1 MRTNCFVLKMIVVN
15 SRFLTQNVTGVQR
28 FAIEISR
35 RLKKMDEDIVFVS
48 PHNIVNKDAAMELGV
63 EIIGSHTGH
72 LWEQVDLPI
81 WLRKNSNPLIVNFA
95 NTAPIYYKNK
105 IVVLHDITFI
115 RYPKTFSWKFRT
127 AYSLMIPMVLR
138 TSKRVMS
145 VSQFSLDEVSSYYG
159 YPKGKM
165 SVVYNAVN
173 SMFKKTADENLGK
186 EKYLFAVSSVKE
198 NKNFIVALK
207 AFVEANKTI
216 KDLKLFIA
224 GDIKSKS
231 FRDLDLS
238 AYENNP
244 NIKFLG
250 RISDEDLIRYYSNA
264 VAFLFPSLYEGF
276 GIPVLEAQ
284 ACGCPVISSNSSS
297 LPEVLGDSALM
308 CNPKSVVGFSDGIV
322 RLLTTPAL
330 REKLIEQGRHNVARF
345 SWAKSAETVAKVIE
359 QISNK

>member
-1 MRTNCFVLKMIVVN
+1 
-15 SRFLTQNVTGVQR
+15 
-28 FAIEISR
+28 
-35 RLKKMDEDIVFVS
+35 
-48 PHNIVNKDAAMELGV
+48 
-63 EIIGSHTGH
+63 
-72 LWEQVDLPI
+72 
-81 WLRKNSNPLIVNFA
+81 
-95 NTAPIYYKNK
+95 
-105 IVVLHDITFI
+105 
-115 RYPKTFSWKFRT
+115 
-127 AYSLMIPMVLR
+127 
-138 TSKRVMS
+138 
-145 VSQFSLDEVSSYYG
+145 
-159 YPKGKM
+159 
-165 SVVYNAVN
+165 VYNAV
-173 SMFKKTADENLGK
+173 DERFRHVVDETLRE

-198 NKNFIVALK
+198 NKNFILALEAFTK
-207 AFVEANKTI
+207 AQAEI
-216 KDLKLFIA
+216 KDLKLYIA
-224 GDIKSKS
+224 GDLKTNN
-231 FRDLDLS
+231 FRGIDLS

>member
-95 NTAPIYYKNK
+95 NTAPIFYKNK

-186 EKYLFAVSSVKE
+186 EKYLV
-198 NKNFIVALK
+198 
-207 AFVEANKTI
+207 
-216 KDLKLFIA
+216 
-224 GDIKSKS
+224 
-231 FRDLDLS
+231 
-238 AYENNP
+238 
-244 NIKFLG
+244 
-250 RISDEDLIRYYSNA
+250 
-264 VAFLFPSLYEGF
+264 
-276 GIPVLEAQ
+276 
-284 ACGCPVISSNSSS
+284 
-297 LPEVLGDSALM
+297 
-308 CNPKSVVGFSDGIV
+308 
-322 RLLTTPAL
+322 
-330 REKLIEQGRHNVARF
+330 
-345 SWAKSAETVAKVIE
+345 
-359 QISNK
+359 